1 MEVQAAPLFLGRVFG
16 QILIR
21 YVTIQVALL
30 HISRVNSCKE
40 VCILVLNHNLQL
52 TALLLPE
59 QSSLAKINGLPSNHF
74 RKAAIIFEGH
84 IAKGFYVNYLVFAL
98 IGVSLVC
105 SKSLVAHLGV
115 QNLKAGL
122 KIASKSIVVI
132 ANEMAIVISHFHI
145 PLSRA
150 VK

>member
-1 MEVQAAPLFLGRVFG
+1 M
-16 QILIR
+16 
-21 YVTIQVALL
+21 TIQVAPL
-30 HISRVNSCKE
+30 HIGRASGCKK
-40 VCILVLNHNLQL
+40 VCILVPNHDLQL

-59 QSSLAKINGLPSNHF
+59 QSSPAKINGFPGNHL

-84 IAKGFYVNYLVFAL
+84 IAKGFYINHLVFAL
-98 IGVSLVC
+98 IGVPLVC

-115 QNLKAGL
+115 QNPKAKLKM
-122 KIASKSIVVI
+122 ASKSIVAI
-132 ANEMAIVISHFHI
+132 AYEMAIVISHFHV